1 MFAYMANTSI
11 IISQESRERLLTNVK
26 RYDNTR
32 NVGSTSLVGFPAG
45 TTIYIDPAVD
55 ADGLAEMY
63 EAHATFDRRDGTKHE
78 YDYPAVLAKVN
89 GVDELL
95 NVNRLL
101 RFTWAFNPEDI
112 KSASPLCKSI
122 MEAEDKRVGAVM
134 ARFAGK
140 TITFGKAKPVI
151 IHIKEYDT
159 NKVTKKLFYPPI
171 LEE

>member
-1 MFAYMANTSI
+1 MSLHMANTS

-26 RYDNTR
+26 RYDSTR
-32 NVGSTSLVGFPAG
+32 RIGSTSLVGFPAG

-55 ADGLAEMY
+55 AEGLAEMY
-63 EAHATFDRRDGTKHE
+63 EAHGSFDRRDGTKHE

-101 RFTWAFNPEDI
+101 RFTWALNPEDI
-112 KSASPLCKSI
+112 KSASSLCKSI

-140 TITFGKAKPVI
+140 TITFGKTKPVI

-159 NKVTKKLFYPPI
+159 DKVAKKLFYPPI